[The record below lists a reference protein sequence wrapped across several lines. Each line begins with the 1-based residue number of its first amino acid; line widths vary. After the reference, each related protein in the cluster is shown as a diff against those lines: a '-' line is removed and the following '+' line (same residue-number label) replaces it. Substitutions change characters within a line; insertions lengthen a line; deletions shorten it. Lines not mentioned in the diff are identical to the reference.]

1 MNPAKFDALSD
12 EHKKVLTDLG
22 GVAGAK
28 IFGKGWDDADAVGR
42 KLAEEQDGVFSKL
55 EGEELQRW
63 DEKIAFMNDAW
74 IEKANAAG
82 LDGAALLEDLKA
94 TVAKYAN

>member
-1 MNPAKFDALSD
+1 MRTRL
-12 EHKKVLTDLG
+12 
-22 GVAGAK
+22 
-28 IFGKGWDDADAVGR
+28 AVSLQ
-42 KLAEEQDGVFSKL
+42 KSKTAFFSKL